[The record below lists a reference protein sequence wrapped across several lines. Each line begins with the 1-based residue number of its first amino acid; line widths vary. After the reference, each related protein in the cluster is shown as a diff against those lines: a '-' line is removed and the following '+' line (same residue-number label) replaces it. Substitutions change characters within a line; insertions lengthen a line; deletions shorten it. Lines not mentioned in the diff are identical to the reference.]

1 MKLISSCRNDRE
13 LKAAGYGYAYPVVK
27 GKDISKV
34 WDLRKAGLGV
44 LSNMKG
50 DRKASNTD
58 GRYCNKC

>member
-1 MKLISSCRNDRE
+1 M
-13 LKAAGYGYAYPVVK
+13 KAAGYGYAYPVVR

-50 DRKASNTD
+50 DPNR
-58 GRYCNKC
+58 